1 MVHLVDNP
9 KMRIKK
15 RSASISS
22 GQIREITKAVSQMI
36 AITVA
41 EFPKETVILLNNHG
55 SPVDDNTSEKNLIR
69 AIIEKVSTNDEA
81 FNHDLENLILKALP
95 ELEEQSQYDNF
106 GDATKLFGGNNSLKS
121 FGGSSS
127 GTSFLDGAKT
137 IGTSTAS
144 GAAGGGIVGAALG
157 AIGGIFGFANSA
169 KQEKIEKEKASAMTL
184 ASMLQYK
191 SAKLGSRGSGQ
202 RNTTAIIIAILAVV
216 GIVITVVLVRKN
228 KKAAEW
234 KVEQA

>member
-15 RSASISS
+15 KATSISS
-22 GQIREITKAVSQMI
+22 GQIREIAKAVSQMI

-41 EFPKETVILLNNHG
+41 EFPKEIILLLTKHG
-55 SPVDDNTSEKNLIR
+55 LSVDDNSSEKNIII
-69 AIIEKVSTNDEA
+69 AIIEKVSTNDKA

-95 ELEEQSQYDNF
+95 ELKEQSQYDNF
-106 GDATKLFGGNNSLKS
+106 GDATKLFGGNNSFQG
-121 FGGSSS
+121 FGGGSG

-169 KQEKIEKEKASAMTL
+169 KQQKIEKEKASAMTFS
-184 ASMLQYK
+184 SMLQYK
-191 SAKLGSRGSGQ
+191 SAKLGSKGSGQ
-202 RNTTAIIIAILAVV
+202 RNTTAIIICCQI
-216 GIVITVVLVRKN
+216 
-228 KKAAEW
+228 E
-234 KVEQA
+234 